1 MTVSGSSSTTSAAA
15 TDVIWIC
22 WNGKY
27 GVRLIAWR
35 RLGRKRGSTH
45 HEDPLPSS

>member
-1 MTVSGSSSTTSAAA
+1 MSASRSSLTASAAGM
-15 TDVIWIC
+15 DVIWIC

-35 RLGRKRGSTH
+35 RLGW
-45 HEDPLPSS
+45 